1 MKYCLL
7 FLILTLAACQTTDKL
22 AACGGP
28 IFPLNVGHWQPTPT
42 DLQASGELDE
52 RP

>member
-7 FLILTLAACQTTDKL
+7 FLILTLAACQTTDKP
-22 AACGGP
+22 ATCSGP
-28 IFPLNVGHWQPTPT
+28 IFPLNVGYWQSTPT
-42 DLQASGELDE
+42 DLQAPGELNE